1 MAPVVWIKV
10 ITISYAM
17 LSRTCGVVMAKWCE
31 PSQMKGHDHIEKGT
45 LPKYMLLPP
54 ATKLPQGNVF
64 TPVCHSVHGEG
75 SLSQHA
81 PQVTWPGRVSVQWG
95 LSRGVFV
102 QGGLCPGQSLSRV
115 FIQGGLCPGG
125 LSVQGGSMF
134 GDRNGGL
141 CPGGFCPAESLSSRV
156 SVQQGVFVRET
167 PWTETSPYGT
177 ERAIRFLL
185 ECILVPWGIN
195 FYICRYGRTIV
206 PSVFLTGWKA
216 LN

>member
-31 PSQMKGHDHIEKGT
+31 PSQMKGHDHIEKST

-54 ATKLPQGNVF
+54 ATKLRQGNVF
-64 TPVCHSVHGEG
+64 TPVSHSVHGEG

-81 PQVTWPGRVSVQWG
+81 PQVTWPRGVSVQWG
-95 LSRGVFV
+95 LCPGGVFV
-102 QGGLCPGQSLSRV
+102 QGGSLSRTV
-115 FIQGGLCPGG
+115 
-125 LSVQGGSMF
+125 SVQG
-134 GDRNGGL
+134 L
-141 CPGGFCPAESLSSRV
+141 YPGGSLSRGSLCSGGFYVWGQKWRSLSRRFLSSRV

-177 ERAIRFLL
+177 ERAIRILL
-185 ECILVPWGIN
+185 ECILVSWGIN